1 MSAGREAAPEPA
13 GLCAAWLSG
22 GSSGAADRGFHG
34 VMVSTLDSESSDPS
48 SNLGGTFPFRQR
60 PAVFYSVSSRK
71 RTRASDARCLDALSR
86 PRILLSPALDP
97 TVWVPRRRLPGP
109 ATLLPP
115 PVPRSRVPRAL
126 PPPPEENRL
135 LRVAR
140 STRTWR
146 AGWGDEPAA
155 SPLDPGDSARRGP
168 LEAPAPPP
176 RGAATEPVPPAR
188 RVTLGLG
195 GERQRLRPLSP
206 APRGGFAPHVL

>member
-1 MSAGREAAPEPA
+1 
-13 GLCAAWLSG
+13 
-22 GSSGAADRGFHG
+22 
-34 VMVSTLDSESSDPS
+34 MVSTLDSESSDPS

-60 PAVFYSVSSRK
+60 PAIFYSVSSRK

-146 AGWGDEPAA
+146 AGGGGRARGVPAGPWRLCPSRAIGGPGPAA
-155 SPLDPGDSARRGP
+155 QGRSDQASATCSSGHPGSRGRKA
-168 LEAPAPPP
+168 EAAP
-176 RGAATEPVPPAR
+176 TESCPAR
-188 RVTLGLG
+188 G
-195 GERQRLRPLSP
+195 LRPASLVTNC
-206 APRGGFAPHVL
+206 AVVPHCSRFYHQKGNMEDKRIY